1 MNANNHYS
9 LTSNKVYK
17 LAIKLLSNLPII
29 KESIRAEIVTS
40 VLVFAAAFRVSVHE
54 SCQILEKV
62 PTSVTILN
70 ELSETAK
77 DIEIESLEKKLN
89 KHFVTL
95 LPKGLGRKGR
105 RVAIDV
111 VKTPYHGTVAAEHK
125 DEVIRSQA
133 FSGTTHF
140 FAYATAYVVLRGRRY
155 TLALY
160 RVKAGEKMQEV
171 VKKIMR
177 RLRLI
182 AIKVSLLL
190 LDRGFYSVAVI
201 RYLIN
206 ANQPFIMPAVV
217 RGKKATSTNDA
228 TGTRAL
234 AQLKSSCWQ
243 TYTLKNAD
251 KEEISFDMAVVCR
264 NYNGRYKK
272 HARETWLYVTYGVKD
287 KPLNWIKEAYR
298 SRFGIES
305 SYRQLH
311 QARIKTTTRNPILRL
326 LFVAI
331 ALLLRNLWVWLHGE
345 VIALPNQGARS
356 LHPAALPFQRL
367 LLWLL
372 NEIALQFNLLRQIIV
387 PFDIDVVA
395 DDFV

>member
-1 MNANNHYS
+1 MNAKNHYS

-17 LAIKLLSNLPII
+17 LAITLLSKLPII
-29 KESIRAEIVTS
+29 KESMRAEIVTS
-40 VLVFAAAFRVSVHE
+40 VLVFAAAFRVSVNE
-54 SCQILEKV
+54 SCQILKSV

-70 ELSETAK
+70 ELSETAI
-77 DIEIESLEKKLN
+77 DIDKLEKKIN
-89 KHFVTL
+89 KHFLTL

-105 RVAIDV
+105 RVAIDI
-111 VKTPYHGTVAAEHK
+111 VKTPYHGSVDEEHK

-133 FSGTTHF
+133 YSGTTHF

-160 RVKAGEKMQEV
+160 RVRAGEKMEEV
-171 VKKIMR
+171 VSKIMR

-206 ANQPFIMPAVV
+206 AHQPFIMPAVV
-217 RGKKATSTNDA
+217 RGKKATSTNEA

-234 AQLKSSCWQ
+234 AALKSSCWQ

-251 KEEISFDMAVVCR
+251 KEEVSFDMAVVCR

-311 QARIKTTTRNPILRL
+311 QARIKTTTRNPMLDRK
-326 LFVAI
+326 
-331 ALLLRNLWVWLHGE
+331 
-345 VIALPNQGARS
+345 S
-356 LHPAALPFQRL
+356 
-367 LLWLL
+367 
-372 NEIALQFNLLRQIIV
+372 
-387 PFDIDVVA
+387 VV
-395 DDFV
+395 